1 MKTLITAAL
10 LFVTIG
16 IIAQNVGIDVT
27 VPTGKLHI
35 KSNSG
40 LNSPQLR
47 LTEDGHDYARL
58 KYESTSDPGAYWD
71 IAAKADTIMD
81 DAKLNFYFRNA
92 TNSGDRL
99 TILGNGNVGI
109 NSTSPLAKLDIRNTG
124 EGAELLRLSTERP
137 WIFKQSSTSVLTRLT
152 LQSTIDDKV
161 FEIVSPD
168 PEIVT
173 AAFRA
178 NTITPAAYLIPTIG
192 RLGVGTYTPNARMAV
207 EGSPTTNENV
217 VRVNVNYQGST
228 DIVGVDCDSYPAE
241 GYGVGANFRAGYRG
255 LRGIA
260 SSGSSNRLTIGVVG
274 AATGTG
280 NIGTRVGLWGNAF
293 GGLTNWAGYFDEGNV
308 YVKNQLH
315 IGSGAI
321 DGATGY
327 KVAVDGKIIA
337 EELRINLQADWPDYV
352 FDEDYSLLS
361 LEDLEANIIRNH
373 HLPGVPSAEN
383 IADDGLIVGEMQTSM
398 MEKIE
403 ELTLYIISLNKEL
416 KKVQQDL
423 NTLKSMNEH

>member
-1 MKTLITAAL
+1 MKTLITAAF

-16 IIAQNVGIDVT
+16 ITAQNVGIDVT

-137 WIFKQSSTSVLTRLT
+137 WVFKQSSTSLLTRLT

-217 VRVNVNYQGST
+217 VRINVNYQGST
-228 DIVGVDCDSYPAE
+228 DIAGVDCDSYPAE

-337 EELRINLQADWPDYV
+337 EEVRVQLSGVWPDYV
-352 FDEDYSLLS
+352 FDSEYTLTPLAQ
-361 LEDLEANIIRNH
+361 LEEQIQTLG
-373 HLPGVPSAEN
+373 HLPGIPSAEVVER
-383 IADDGLIVGEMQTSM
+383 DGILLGDMQKM
-398 MEKIE
+398 LLEKIE
-403 ELTLYIISLNKEL
+403 ELTLHIIALEKEVHAL
-416 KKVQQDL
+416 K
-423 NTLKSMNEH
+423 NTDHKE